1 MIISRTPLRMSFVG
15 GGSDLPAFFQ
25 QEKGAVLSTA
35 INKYVYV
42 NVNKKFDDGI
52 RVSYSKTEEVTSVEH
67 IEHRLVKATM
77 ELLEIKGG
85 VEITTIAD
93 IPSKG
98 TGLGSSSS
106 FTVALLH
113 ALNAFKGN
121 YVSSEQLGADS
132 CKVEIEMCGEPIGK
146 QDQYAAAHGGFN
158 LIEFSP
164 NGSVVVSPVICKP
177 TTVSAI
183 ENGTLLFYTGITRS
197 ASALLKRQSEEIVED
212 KKKHSTLV
220 RMVDLAYQLRSEL
233 QRNNV
238 TAFGEILHENWLL
251 KKSITEGIS
260 TNVIDVWYD
269 LGRKA
274 GATGGKILG
283 AGAGGFLM
291 LFAPVE
297 KHAAVKAA
305 LSQLREIPI
314 AFEPF
319 GSRIIFYNHPSK
331 T

>member
-1 MIISRTPLRMSFVG
+1 MSFVG
-15 GGSDLPAFFQ
+15 GGSDLPAFYQ
-25 QEKGAVLSTA
+25 KERGAVLSTA

-52 RVSYSKTEEVTSVEH
+52 RVSYSKTEEVASVEQ

-77 ELLEIKGG
+77 ELLDIKGG

-113 ALNAFKGN
+113 ALSAFKGN
-121 YVSSEQLGADS
+121 YVSNEQLGADS

-158 LIEFSP
+158 LIEFAP
-164 NGSVVVSPVICKP
+164 NGSVVVSPVICDP
-177 TTVSAI
+177 NTIAAVERNI
-183 ENGTLLFYTGITRS
+183 LLFYTGITRS
-197 ASALLKRQSEEIVED
+197 ASALLKRQSEDIVGD
-212 KKKHSTLV
+212 KNKHATLV
-220 RMVDLAYQLRSEL
+220 RMVELAYDLRTEL
-233 QRNNV
+233 QKNNV

-260 TNVIDVWYD
+260 THNIDEWYD
-269 LGRKA
+269 IGRRA

-297 KHAAVKAA
+297 KHAAIKAS

-314 AFEPF
+314 AFEPL
-319 GSRIIFYNHPSK
+319 GSRIIFYNHPSQPK
-331 T
+331 LKELK